1 MWPFGKTTARRKG
14 VRRSRA
20 EREGAW
26 WNRISIPLGLWG
38 ATATFFTAV
47 LATLILQAGGAQLG
61 LREGQ
66 FISRAMTARVPLR
79 IENESQTAA
88 LRIRARESSPNY
100 YRLDV
105 SLLDDIRG
113 RLSQALVVARA
124 HLDDRGGLR
133 AAAEQKKIILDDA
146 GLTEVLRLASLADAT
161 EFDRFV
167 EAAIRVLRVKPL
179 VDPQS
184 RTPGVNIAASRS
196 VLLDPA
202 APQERAEQLVFT
214 TDADAVGRIAD
225 ETAAVFPEPL
235 RASMAAT
242 IKRIL
247 AVSGA
252 EADAPGF
259 QPLYRFD
266 TQRTL
271 AIAAKARD
279 GVETQYDL
287 YRVDAVL
294 ASGTLS
300 AEEIALLK
308 VERDS
313 FRASPVTGPT
323 AWGEFGGRTL
333 LVFVVV
339 FGAAA
344 YVSRYHRQ
352 VFQSHLRWTAT
363 AAALLAVLAA
373 TRAMYTGGA
382 PPHVAVG
389 SQALAAALLGVVYSH
404 GAVFAVCA
412 AVGLLM
418 TLSVE
423 QGVSFLLVLMAVSG
437 TLVFGLAEVRNR
449 GKIVS
454 VGVLAAVVALLT
466 SMAAE
471 LIVGQGLRYSFEV
484 SIWAALATLLAA
496 FVMEGILPAIE
507 RVFGLATGMTLLEWC
522 DANKKLLRMMAAEAP
537 GTFNHSMLVA
547 NLAEAA
553 AEAIGANGLL
563 ARAGAYYHDIGKI
576 NKPEYF
582 VENQV
587 AGISRHDRLS
597 PAMSLLIIVGHVKDG
612 IEMAREY
619 GLPKPLRPFIAEH
632 HGTTLV
638 EYFYHAATKQRKL
651 DDPAVA
657 ETAFRYPGPKPQSR
671 ETAIVMLCDGVEGA
685 VRAMTEPTPNR
696 IEGVVS
702 DIVRR
707 RLVDDQL
714 GECDLTFRELSEIE
728 TTLVSRLCS
737 IYHARIAYPEREE
750 AAS

>member
-26 WNRISIPLGLWG
+26 WRRIYIPLGLWG
-38 ATATFFTAV
+38 GSATFLTAV
-47 LATLILQAGGAQLG
+47 LATLILQAGGKQLG

-66 FISRAMTARVPLR
+66 FVSRAITTRVPLR
-79 IENESQTAA
+79 IEDQSQTAA
-88 LRIRARESSPNY
+88 MRIRARESSPNY
-100 YRLDV
+100 YRLDT

-113 RLSQALVVARA
+113 RLSQALVLARA
-124 HLDDRGGLR
+124 HQDDPAGLR
-133 AAAEQKKIILDDA
+133 EVAAQNKVVLDDA
-146 GLTEVLRLASLADAT
+146 GLTELTRLASLEDAT
-161 EFDRFV
+161 QYDRFV
-167 EAAIRVLRVKPL
+167 DAAIRVLRVKPL
-179 VDPQS
+179 VDPQD
-184 RTPGVNIAASRS
+184 RTPGVRTAASRS
-196 VLLDPA
+196 VLLDPE
-202 APQERAEQLVFT
+202 APQERSDRLIFT
-214 TDADAVGRIAD
+214 SDTEAVGRITD
-225 ETAAVFPEPL
+225 EAAAVFPEPL
-235 RASMAAT
+235 RASVAST
-242 IKRIL
+242 IRRIL
-247 AVSGA
+247 TVPNA
-252 EADAPGF
+252 EKDAPRY

-266 TQRTL
+266 TKRTVEL
-271 AIAAKARD
+271 AEKASES
-279 GVETQYDL
+279 VEPQ
-287 YRVDAVL
+287 YRVYPEGQVI

-300 AEEIALLK
+300 AEEIDLLK
-308 VERDS
+308 TEWKAARK
-313 FRASPVTGPT
+313 ASLAGPA
-323 AWGEFGGRTL
+323 AWGMFGGRTL

-339 FGAAA
+339 FGVAA

-352 VFQSHLRWTAT
+352 VFRSYLRWTTT
-363 AAALLAVLAA
+363 AGALLAVLGA
-373 TRAMYTGGA
+373 TRAMYVAGA

-389 SQALAAALLGVVYSH
+389 SQALAAALLGLVYSH

-412 AVGLLM
+412 AVGVLM
-418 TLSVE
+418 TMGVE

-437 TLVFGLAEVRNR
+437 TLVFGLAQVRNR
-449 GKIVS
+449 GKIVAI
-454 VGVLAAVVALLT
+454 GFLAAVVALVT
-466 SMAAE
+466 SMSAE
-471 LIVGQGLRYSFEV
+471 LIVGQPLRYALNV
-484 SIWAALATLLAA
+484 SVWAALATMLAA
-496 FVMEGILPAIE
+496 FVMEGILPGIE

-638 EYFYHAATKQRKL
+638 EYFYHAATKQRKQ
-651 DDPAVA
+651 DDPAVS

-696 IEGVVS
+696 IEGVVG
-702 DIVRR
+702 DIVRK
-707 RLVDDQL
+707 RLVDGQL
-714 GECDLTFRELSEIE
+714 DECDLTFRQLSEIE
-728 TTLVSRLCS
+728 TTLVNRLCS

-750 AAS
+750 AVS